1 MEAVRKQYTPE
12 QKVAILREHLLERKP
27 ISDVCDRHGVHPTQ
41 FYAWQKQFFEQG
53 AAAFA
58 RPQNPA
64 RRSREQ
70 ERIRWL
76 EEKLRSRDE
85 VMAEL
90 LHEHMALKK
99 SLGEI

>member
-1 MEAVRKQYTPE
+1 MEAVRKQYTPD
-12 QKVAILREHLLERKP
+12 QKVAILREHLLERQP
-27 ISDVCDRHGVHPTQ
+27 ISDVCDRHGVHPTM
-41 FYAWQKQFFEQG
+41 FYAWQKQLFEQG

-58 RPQNPA
+58 RPQRPA
-64 RRSREQ
+64 QRTREQ

-76 EEKLRSRDE
+76 EDKLRSRDE

-90 LHEHMALKK
+90 LHDHVALKK